1 MNSMFKNRN
10 TSMRPV
16 DLIVRLKKSMMIQI
30 EFFLL

>member
-10 TSMRPV
+10 TMRPV

-30 EFFLL
+30 EFFL